1 QYLEAGRIK
10 KYHIPIK
17 SREDL
22 KGLRYAKKKCIFSMP
37 EYVSG
42 LQFEHVFL
50 IHADEA
56 DLTSEYL
63 SEGAKRR
70 YISRIYVGASRAIEN
85 LKIATSSQRGGVS
98 SVLSTPLINGTLR

>member
-1 QYLEAGRIK
+1 MKE
-10 KYHIPIK
+10 
-17 SREDL
+17 
-22 KGLRYAKKKCIFSMP
+22 LRYAKKKCIFSMP

-70 YISRIYVGASRAIEN
+70 YISRIYVGASRTKKN
-85 LKIATSSQRGGVS
+85 LTIASSLERGGVS
-98 SVLSTPLINGTLR
+98 SVLTTPLANGTLSGH